1 MSVVPYEPR
10 TWITLMPAAAELAK
24 QVANTEFVPKGLRGN
39 PAAIAACIL
48 YGDEL
53 GIGPL
58 QSLAKIA
65 VIEGKPSLSAE
76 AQRALILAAG
86 HDMWVVESTNTKCSV
101 AGKRANSE
109 HVSQVTWTLDDAKR
123 AGIGGRQNWRT
134 YPRQML
140 MARATAELAR
150 LIFADAVGGLL
161 ATEELEDGDVEGA
174 EGEVV
179 ATTKRKRRSVAQ
191 PQTSARPSGENG
203 AVAELPPLPGEEIDS
218 DAATVAPSAVG
229 EPASEDP
236 EGPPLP
242 SESVDSVPSGPSAPT
257 YEENIVA
264 LNALVGQLRDAGEI
278 TTRQLWVKVA
288 RMRKKP
294 VDELIDLYDGRD
306 EAGELHWSPLRAI
319 VRPEEA
325 VELRKG
331 LGKLWAEKL
340 EQVNA

>member
-1 MSVVPYEPR
+1 
-10 TWITLMPAAAELAK
+10 MPAAAELAK
-24 QVANTEFVPKGLRGN
+24 QVANTEFVPKALRGN

-58 QSLAKIA
+58 QSLAKIS

-76 AQRALILAAG
+76 AQRALILSAG
-86 HDMWVVESTNTKCSV
+86 HDMWVVEANNTKVTV
-101 AGKRANSE
+101 AGKRSNSE
-109 HVSQVTWTLDDAKR
+109 HVSTVTWTLDDAKR

-161 ATEELEDGDVEGA
+161 ATEELEDGDVEAA
-174 EGEVV
+174 EGEV
-179 ATTKRKRRSVAQ
+179 APTAKRKRRSVAA
-191 PQTSARPSGENG
+191 PQTTGRPSETNG
-203 AVAELPPLPGEEIDS
+203 AAAELPPLPDEDLEGSGAAAATPSPAGESASDTAGAS
-218 DAATVAPSAVG
+218 PSPHASDDAA
-229 EPASEDP
+229 
-236 EGPPLP
+236 
-242 SESVDSVPSGPSAPT
+242 PSGAPAPT
-257 YEENIVA
+257 YEDNIAA
-264 LNALVGQLRDAGEI
+264 LNALVGQLRDTGEI

-294 VDELIDLYDGRD
+294 VDELIDLYDGVGED
-306 EAGELHWSPLRAI
+306 GELHWSPLRAI

-325 VELRKG
+325 VELRQG
-331 LGKLWAEKL
+331 LGKLWAEKRDA
-340 EQVNA
+340 VAV

>member
-1 MSVVPYEPR
+1 VSVVPYEQR

-76 AQRALILAAG
+76 AQRALILSAG
-86 HDMWVVESTNTKCSV
+86 HDMWVVESTNTKCTV
-101 AGKRANSE
+101 AGRRSNSE
-109 HVSQVTWTLDDAKR
+109 HVSQITWSLDDAKR
-123 AGIGGRQNWRT
+123 AGLAGRQNWRT

-174 EGEVV
+174 EGEAPP
-179 ATTKRKRRSVAQ
+179 ATRRKRRSIAS
-191 PQTSARPSGENG
+191 PETSGRASEANG
-203 AVAELPPLPGEEIDS
+203 ATAELPPLPDEFAESGAESI
-218 DAATVAPSAVG
+218 AGATPGTDEPTAKAPSAPDTTG
-229 EPASEDP
+229 ASSFP
-236 EGPPLP
+236 SPPSDAPVPKIITRAQRARLFAIGREYGVDETHIRTLLLELTG
-242 SESVDSVPSGPSAPT
+242 SESTAELNIED
-257 YEENIVA
+257 YEALVA
-264 LNALVGQLRDAGEI
+264 LIQSRD
-278 TTRQLWVKVA
+278 
-288 RMRKKP
+288 P
-294 VDELIDLYDGRD
+294 
-306 EAGELHWSPLRAI
+306 
-319 VRPEEA
+319 
-325 VELRKG
+325 
-331 LGKLWAEKL
+331 
-340 EQVNA
+340 VNA